1 MRKFLGLC
9 LFLVIAGSASS
20 QIYVQGGAGFT
31 SKANL
36 GGDLGL
42 GFVAKK
48 TTFTVG
54 YFAMMDNDEPFML
67 NVQAGYRITSDWRL
81 YGGYVRKHSS
91 DIVKTQNSNS
101 WIAGVEYNT
110 KRFKKGN
117 FYYSA
122 NYIPNYFFA
131 TIGMKFNYR

>member
-1 MRKFLGLC
+1 MQKFLGLC
-9 LFLVIAGSASS
+9 LFLLITGTASS
-20 QIYVQGGAGFT
+20 QVYVQAGAGLT
-31 SKANL
+31 SKINF
-36 GGDLGL
+36 GGDLGV

-48 TTFTVG
+48 TTFAVG
-54 YFAMMDNDEPFML
+54 YFAMMDSGEPLML
-67 NVQAGYRITSDWRL
+67 NVQAGYRITNDLRL

-91 DIVKTQNSNS
+91 DLMKSQNSNS
-101 WIAGVEYNT
+101 WIAGIEYNT

-131 TIGMKFNYR
+131 TIGMKFNYK